1 MTFVRLPLHFRV
13 GDDMQFKSVPRLQ
26 FLVANANV
34 PLPPQFFS
42 VSIQSAFSHE
52 LQSATESWLCGR
64 SVDIETAFQPSE

>member
-34 PLPPQFFS
+34 TLPPQFFS

-52 LQSATESWLCGR
+52 M
-64 SVDIETAFQPSE
+64 